1 MAKTTAPTDP
11 AVLSLKVTLRNIRPP
26 IWRRI
31 LMSSGMT
38 LGDLNLAIQAT
49 IGWGSSHLHA
59 FEIGDRQFGDRSVM
73 DDVEN
78 EDRRTLG
85 DLMKSGMR
93 RFRYTYDFGDN
104 WQHDI
109 LIEKTPAASSGK
121 NRGKILPACIAGK
134 RNGPPEDCGGPWGYA
149 ELLGILSDPAH
160 PLHDERLEW
169 IGEEFDPEA
178 FAVSAADAALAAV
191 FGRRK

>member
-1 MAKTTAPTDP
+1 MAKTTAPADP
-11 AVLSLKVTLRNIRPP
+11 DVLSLKVTLRSIRPP

-38 LGDLNLAIQAT
+38 LGDLHLAIQAT
-49 IGWGSSHLHA
+49 IGWESSHLHA

-85 DLMKSGMR
+85 DLVKSGMR
-93 RFRYTYDFGDN
+93 RFRYTYDFGDD

-109 LIEKTPAASSGK
+109 LIETNATASSGK
-121 NRGKILPACIAGK
+121 HRGKSLPACIAGK
-134 RNGPPEDCGGPWGYA
+134 RNGPLEDCGGPWGYA
-149 ELLGILSDPAH
+149 EMLGILSDPAH
-160 PLHDERLEW
+160 PLHDERQKW
-169 IGEEFDPEA
+169 VGEEFDPEA
-178 FAVSAADAALAAV
+178 FAVSDADAALAAA
-191 FGRRK
+191 FRRS

>member
-1 MAKTTAPTDP
+1 MARTGAPANPD
-11 AVLSLKVTLRNIRPP
+11 VLSVKVTLRNIRPP

-31 LMSSGMT
+31 LMSNDMT
-38 LGDLNLAIQAT
+38 LGDLHLAIQAT
-49 IGWGSSHLHA
+49 IGWDSSHLHA
-59 FEIGDRQFGDRSVM
+59 FEIGERQFGDRSVM

-85 DLMKSGMR
+85 DLVRSGMR
-93 RFRYTYDFGDN
+93 RFRYTYDFGDD

-109 LIEKTPAASSGK
+109 LIEKTPAASGTK
-121 NRGKILPACIAGK
+121 NRGKSLPACIAGK

-149 ELLGILSDPAH
+149 ELLAVLSDPAH

-178 FAVSAADAALAAV
+178 FAVSAADAALAAA
-191 FGRRK
+191 FRRT

>member
-1 MAKTTAPTDP
+1 MAKTIAPAKPD
-11 AVLSLKVTLRNIRPP
+11 VLSLKVTLRNIRPP

-38 LGDLNLAIQAT
+38 LGDLHLAIQAT
-49 IGWGSSHLHA
+49 MGWDSSHLHA
-59 FEIGDRQFGDRSVM
+59 FEIGDRQFGDRSIM

-85 DLMKSGMR
+85 DLVNSGMR
-93 RFRYTYDFGDN
+93 RFRYTYDFGDD

-109 LIEKTPAASSGK
+109 LIEKPPAASSRK
-121 NRGKILPACIAGK
+121 NLAISLPACIAGE
-134 RNGPPEDCGGPWGYA
+134 RNGPPEDCGGPGGYD

-160 PLHDERLEW
+160 PLRDERLEW
-169 IGEEFDPEA
+169 VGEEFDPGA
-178 FAVSAADAALAAV
+178 FAVSDADAELAAA
-191 FGRRK
+191 FRRT